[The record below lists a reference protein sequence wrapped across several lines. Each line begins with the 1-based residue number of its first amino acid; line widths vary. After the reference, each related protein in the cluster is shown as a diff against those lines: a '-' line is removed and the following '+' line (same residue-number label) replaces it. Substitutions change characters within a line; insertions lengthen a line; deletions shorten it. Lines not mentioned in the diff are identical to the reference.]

1 MRVLY
6 LVSGAKG
13 EGGGKIKVTFLF
25 LQFSRILLSENI
37 HYVKV
42 PYFGVVYPE
51 PCISGKSLSIDPAF
65 PV

>member
-1 MRVLY
+1 MRVLC

-13 EGGGKIKVTFLF
+13 KGGGMIKVTFLF
-25 LQFSRILLSENI
+25 LQFSQTLLGENI

-42 PYFGVVYPE
+42 PYFGVVCPE
-51 PCISGKSLSIDPAF
+51 TCISGIDPAF